1 MQDKIKTQADR
12 KLIKTLLAV
21 DPVDWARYA
30 DGSLT
35 FISPTGQ
42 KFKYSQQMLAV
53 IQQDIKDSKIAA
65 KKAAAKDTAAKKAAS
80 KKKVAGAAAK

>member
-1 MQDKIKTQADR
+1 MQEKIKTQADR
-12 KLIKTLLAV
+12 QLIKTLLAIE
-21 DPVDWARYA
+21 PVDWARYT
-30 DGSLT
+30 DGTLT

-65 KKAAAKDTAAKKAAS
+65 RKAAAKKSAPKKATP
-80 KKKVAGAAAK
+80 KKEVAGAAAK